1 MSKQYIVGLTGGIGS
16 GKSTVAD
23 AFKQLGVRVIDA
35 DQASRAVVEP
45 ESEALNKI
53 EAYFQPIAGEIPI
66 IVEGKLNRSALR
78 TIIFNNADKKNWLEE
93 LLHPL
98 ISQWIDHQIVQTT
111 KSPYIILESPLL
123 FETEQYK
130 KVNTSLLIDIP
141 PELQIQRAARRDG
154 ASSEQIQAIINT
166 QMSRQQKMELAEYI
180 FDNSLGIESVD
191 KRVLD
196 LHRQFESL
204 AKSK

>member
-1 MSKQYIVGLTGGIGS
+1 MSKKYIVGLTGGIGS

-23 AFKQLGVRVIDA
+23 AFKRLGVRVIDA

-45 ESEALNKI
+45 ESEALK
-53 EAYFQPIAGEIPI
+53 EII
-66 IVEGKLNRSALR
+66 NHFDDQTLLVDGMLNRGTLR
-78 TIIFNNADKKNWLEE
+78 ELIFNNPEQKAWLEN

-98 ISQWIDHQIVQTT
+98 ISDWILVQIEQPSS
-111 KSPYIILESPLL
+111 SPYIILESPLL
-123 FETEQYK
+123 FETNQYK
-130 KVNTSLLIDIP
+130 LINCSLLVDLTV
-141 PELQIQRAARRDG
+141 EQQILRASKRDG

-180 FDNSLGIESVD
+180 FDNSLGIESID

-196 LHRQFESL
+196 LHHQFENL
-204 AKSK
+204 AKSQ